1 MQIPINLDMRV
12 SLQRTANMALDLFA
26 PLKKSFNM
34 EEAGEGEALWIS
46 PTDLAVFKRHHN
58 DNYVNVPFWV
68 LPSPW

>member
-1 MQIPINLDMRV
+1 
-12 SLQRTANMALDLFA
+12 MALDLFA

-68 LPSPW
+68 LPSPCVVADPRME

>member
-1 MQIPINLDMRV
+1 
-12 SLQRTANMALDLFA
+12 MALDLFA

-68 LPSPW
+68 QLKRSLQIGAANPPQ